1 MAAVGERRVW
11 SSRLGLGD
19 WVLAEHRIGKWG
31 LMPGTA
37 FLEMARAAVGDL
49 GEVELRDVVFER
61 PLRVGEGEVREVR
74 TVVEGDRFEIVSR
87 GDGADEVHHVS
98 GKVARIETA
107 GAGPVVPE
115 EDAAGWV
122 DRLADLERR
131 MASAGVELGPRWRGL
146 PRALRAGE
154 RAGWARFAL
163 PEKFRSDRFG
173 LHPALLDA
181 ATGVARVLGEG
192 DYLPLEYRSI
202 VVRGPLPPEIE
213 CRFRLS
219 GGEKAGETLVCDV
232 SILDEA
238 GREVVAVS
246 GYTMRRLSDE
256 AAQELAPKSAVVEA
270 PVPASAGILPAE
282 GGEVLARV
290 LMRGLDSPQVLVST
304 RDFAAVAAQAHGL
317 TAERLARL
325 HSGAAAHPRP
335 QVQTPFE
342 APRSALEER
351 LAGLF
356 QEMLGVDRVG
366 IHDNFFD
373 LGGNSLVATQLIS
386 RLREQ
391 FDVGLTLRALFESPT
406 VAELGVLVVHAQA
419 EQVEEEDLAAAL
431 AELRGLSP
439 EELAERLA
447 EERARAGA

>member
-1 MAAVGERRVW
+1 
-11 SSRLGLGD
+11 
-19 WVLAEHRIGKWG
+19 
-31 LMPGTA
+31 
-37 FLEMARAAVGDL
+37 
-49 GEVELRDVVFER
+49 
-61 PLRVGEGEVREVR
+61 
-74 TVVEGDRFEIVSR
+74 
-87 GDGADEVHHVS
+87 
-98 GKVARIETA
+98 
-107 GAGPVVPE
+107 
-115 EDAAGWV
+115 
-122 DRLADLERR
+122 
-131 MASAGVELGPRWRGL
+131 L
-146 PRALRAGE
+146 PHALRAGE

-163 PEKFRSDRFG
+163 PEELRSDRFG

-232 SILDEA
+232 SILDGE

-256 AAQELAPKSAVVEA
+256 AVQGLAPKSAVVES
-270 PVPASAGILPAE
+270 PVPVSAGILPAE

-325 HSGAAAHPRP
+325 HSGATVHPRP

-406 VAELGVLVVHAQA
+406 VAELGVLVVQAQA